1 MYERTYRNRV
11 LKTDQQKPQPKKVS
25 WKRVIIISSVMLIL
39 VGIVVM
45 MKTPKF
51 QVQKVTVVGT
61 NVVDPSDV
69 STFALNTLDGTYLWI
84 LPKTSVFLVSP
95 QTLGSAIKEAFPRF
109 DTVTVDRSSM
119 DTLRVTVTE
128 YPGVYLWC
136 DDNCSFMDEKGTVF
150 ADAPYFSGSAY
161 LKLYIGAREQY
172 PFHPITPS
180 QVQLVAQLKKQLEA
194 IDIIPLSIRF
204 VSDHKITV
212 DFIHHT
218 SHAQIYVDPSENI
231 DTTLETLYSALR
243 TEAVAKLYRDP
254 SKTLEYLD
262 VRFANKL
269 IYKFN

>member
-11 LKTDQQKPQPKKVS
+11 LKTDQQKPEPKKFP
-25 WKRVIIISSVMLIL
+25 WKRVIIVTSIVVVL
-39 VGIVVM
+39 VGIVVLI
-45 MKTPKF
+45 KTPRF
-51 QVQKVTVVGT
+51 QVHTIAVVGT
-61 NVVDPSDV
+61 NVIDPTDV
-69 STFALNTLDGTYLWI
+69 STFAINTLDGKYLWV
-84 LPKTSVFLVSP
+84 LPKSSVFLVSP
-95 QTLGSAIKEAFPRF
+95 DTVASAIKEAFPRF
-109 DTVTVDRSSM
+109 DTVVVDRSGM
-119 DTLRVTVTE
+119 DSLRVTVTE

-136 DDNCSFMDEKGTVF
+136 DDDCSFMDEKGTVF

-161 LKLYIGAREQY
+161 LKLYIGTREQY
-172 PFHPITPS
+172 PFHPITQS

-204 VSDHKITV
+204 ITDHKITI
-212 DFIHHT
+212 DFIHHS

-243 TEAVAKLYRDP
+243 TETVAKLYHDP

-269 IYKFN
+269 IYKFQ